1 MADFG
6 RELLRRR
13 VPQIVGAYLAGGWV
27 LLEFTDWTVNRY
39 VLSSHVT
46 DFVVASWL
54 LLLPAVAILAWNHG
68 SPGRDEWTRGETI
81 GITLNLLLAGMILF
95 AVFRGQDLGAATTSV
110 VVQDDEGNELT
121 REIPKAE
128 FRRRVVLFSFTNG
141 SDDPELDWLQY
152 ALPKAIS
159 I

>member
-27 LLEFTDWTVNRY
+27 LLEFTDWAVNRY

-54 LLLPAVAILAWNHG
+54 LLLPAVAVLAWNHG
-68 SPGRDEWTRGETI
+68 SPGKDAWRRADTI
-81 GITLNLLLAGMILF
+81 SVLLNLAVAGLILF
-95 AVFRGQDLGAATTSV
+95 GVFRGRDLGAATSETW
-110 VVQDDEGNELT
+110 
-121 REIPKAE
+121 RA
-128 FRRRVVLFSFTNG
+128 
-141 SDDPELDWLQY
+141 
-152 ALPKAIS
+152 A
-159 I
+159 